1 MTNDRM
7 HAFMDFVFTNF
18 GVPLGTMKADRAKE
32 LLDTWNAAC
41 NWATEPPRPTE
52 GALVLNGQFFTRK

>member
-1 MTNDRM
+1 MTDKRM

-18 GVPLGTMKADRAKE
+18 GVPLGAMKPERAQD

-41 NWATEPPRPTE
+41 NWCDQPPQPRP
-52 GALVLNGQFFTRK
+52 GALVLDGTFFTRK